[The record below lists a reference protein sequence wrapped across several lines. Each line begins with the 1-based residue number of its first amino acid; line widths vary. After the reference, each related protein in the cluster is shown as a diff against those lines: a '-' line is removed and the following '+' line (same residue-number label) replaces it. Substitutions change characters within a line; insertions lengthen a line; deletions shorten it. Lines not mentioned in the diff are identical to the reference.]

1 MHASAFCGGVTW
13 TTGTRI
19 REEVQE
25 RTGVGRAQVLFAKR
39 SDNFILELGTRGEK
53 ITSRQSRFEFV
64 PCATEKLDL
73 RARSFNLPLAAAG
86 RMRI

>member
-1 MHASAFCGGVTW
+1 MPRLFAEASRGPRGLGPGG
-13 TTGTRI
+13 R
-19 REEVQE
+19 VQA
-25 RTGVGRAQVLFAKR
+25 GRAQVLFTKR